1 MSTISELFAP
11 KFMEGSEMTPQ
22 VEQQMAKSL
31 NADSLRYLPIDSIA
45 RSIDLPRNHLC
56 QACIDSNYPTT
67 AGTELYQIALG
78 NEGAPAGTRTYDTTE
93 TATTRT

>member
-1 MSTISELFAP
+1 
-11 KFMEGSEMTPQ
+11 MTPQ

-93 TATTRT
+93 TTATRT